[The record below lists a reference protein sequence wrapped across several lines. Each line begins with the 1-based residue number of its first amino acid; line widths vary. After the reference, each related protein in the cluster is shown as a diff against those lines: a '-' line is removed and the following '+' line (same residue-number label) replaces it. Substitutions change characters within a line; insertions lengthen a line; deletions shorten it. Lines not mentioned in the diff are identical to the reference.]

1 MEQDPIK
8 SNSEKESDRYK
19 PLELEK
25 HWQELWAKTGLNN
38 TPEPHEKQKCFYAL
52 SMFPYPS
59 GTLHMGHVRNYVITD
74 VIARIQKMKGYAVLH
89 PMGWDAFGLPA
100 ENAAIERNV
109 DPSDWT
115 DQNISQMRIQLK
127 RLGLSIDWS
136 REQTTS
142 HKDYYKWTQYLFL
155 ELFEA
160 GLAYQREASVN
171 WDPVDKT
178 VLANEQV
185 DADGKSWRS
194 GAKVEK
200 RNLNQWFLRIT
211 DYAEPLL
218 EDLKKLNDWP
228 ERVLTMQKNW
238 IGRSA
243 GVEIDFEL
251 ENHPNLLLTVF
262 TTRPDTLYGVTYIVL
277 SPENNIIDQ
286 IIDESLKS
294 DLNKFR
300 DTISKLSSLE
310 RSSEGRDCI
319 GMPIGV
325 KVINPINGD
334 LIPIWIAD
342 YVLPDYGS
350 GAVMAVPSHDER
362 DYRFA
367 HKYKIPLKTVVLNEG
382 IDKTKEDNKPWI
394 GDGILT
400 NSDKINGLTT
410 DDAKEKI
417 IEIGKDKGWARKKI
431 QYRLRDWLISR
442 QRYWG
447 CPIPIIQCKKC
458 GQVPIPKQDLP
469 VELPKDIKLNVKGK
483 SPLNNLE
490 TWSNV
495 LCPSCGLEA
504 KRETDT
510 MDTFMCSS
518 WYFLRFADPNNSEM
532 PFSQSEINKWLPVNQ
547 YVGGIE
553 HAILHLLYSRFITKA
568 LNKNGL
574 HRINEPFEKLL
585 TQGMVQGVTYL
596 NRNTG
601 KYIKAT
607 AIKDCKN
614 PIDPDTLEKLE
625 IIYEKMSKS
634 KHNGVEPSTVI
645 NRYGAD
651 TARMFILFKAPPEKD
666 LEWDSA
672 DVEGQYR
679 FIMRVWK
686 LVTSYKSKDPL
697 NNVLDVNMATTS
709 SKLNSKD
716 QVLKR
721 AIHNAIKSIT
731 EDIEVGLQFNT
742 AISELMKLTNSM
754 NENINLV
761 KKSIAN
767 ESIITLVKLLAPFAP
782 HIAEELWKRIGG
794 VKSVHLEIWPRYNP
808 DALISDSFDLIIQIK
823 GKVRGSI
830 KVTTNSEKNEIEKI
844 ALNSEIARRWLDGKK
859 PSRIIVVPNKLVNLV
874 P

>member
-1 MEQDPIK
+1 
-8 SNSEKESDRYK
+8 
-19 PLELEK
+19 
-25 HWQELWAKTGLNN
+25 
-38 TPEPHEKQKCFYAL
+38 
-52 SMFPYPS
+52 
-59 GTLHMGHVRNYVITD
+59 
-74 VIARIQKMKGYAVLH
+74 
-89 PMGWDAFGLPA
+89 
-100 ENAAIERNV
+100 
-109 DPSDWT
+109 
-115 DQNISQMRIQLK
+115 
-127 RLGLSIDWS
+127 
-136 REQTTS
+136 
-142 HKDYYKWTQYLFL
+142 
-155 ELFEA
+155 
-160 GLAYQREASVN
+160 
-171 WDPVDKT
+171 
-178 VLANEQV
+178 
-185 DADGKSWRS
+185 
-194 GAKVEK
+194 
-200 RNLNQWFLRIT
+200 
-211 DYAEPLL
+211 
-218 EDLKKLNDWP
+218 
-228 ERVLTMQKNW
+228 
-238 IGRSA
+238 
-243 GVEIDFEL
+243 
-251 ENHPNLLLTVF
+251 
-262 TTRPDTLYGVTYIVL
+262 
-277 SPENNIIDQ
+277 
-286 IIDESLKS
+286 
-294 DLNKFR
+294 
-300 DTISKLSSLE
+300 
-310 RSSEGRDCI
+310 
-319 GMPIGV
+319 
-325 KVINPINGD
+325 
-334 LIPIWIAD
+334 
-342 YVLPDYGS
+342 
-350 GAVMAVPSHDER
+350 
-362 DYRFA
+362 
-367 HKYKIPLKTVVLNEG
+367 
-382 IDKTKEDNKPWI
+382 
-394 GDGILT
+394 
-400 NSDKINGLTT
+400 
-410 DDAKEKI
+410 
-417 IEIGKDKGWARKKI
+417 
-431 QYRLRDWLISR
+431 
-442 QRYWG
+442 
-447 CPIPIIQCKKC
+447 
-458 GQVPIPKQDLP
+458 
-469 VELPKDIKLNVKGK
+469 
-483 SPLNNLE
+483 
-490 TWSNV
+490 
-495 LCPSCGLEA
+495 
-504 KRETDT
+504 
-510 MDTFMCSS
+510 MCSS

-697 NNVLDVNMATTS
+697 NNILDVNMATTS

-716 QVLKR
+716 QVLNR

-830 KVTTNSEKNEIEKI
+830 KVTTNLEKNEIEKI